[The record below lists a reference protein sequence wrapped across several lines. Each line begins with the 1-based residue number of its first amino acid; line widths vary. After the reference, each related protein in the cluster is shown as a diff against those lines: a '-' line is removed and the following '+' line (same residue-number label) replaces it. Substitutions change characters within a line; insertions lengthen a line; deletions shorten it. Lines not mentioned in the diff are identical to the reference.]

1 MAIDTGLAITCA
13 DLQATGGIKRILI
26 RAWTDTDIVAYGT
39 TPATHTITSIL
50 SDTATDATW
59 GVYEF
64 KNETPALTISA
75 TKEMGSTAFECGL
88 SFFLPKLEY
97 LKFNL
102 IESITNSCLMVI
114 AVDTNDNAFVL
125 GVSEKYENESSSSR
139 NQTFAQLA
147 TVEGGTG
154 AAYSD
159 ESGITISLMA
169 RQFEMPRQYVVTAPA
184 VGILVAA
191 DGLTAT
197 TD

>member
-26 RAWTDTDIVAYGT
+26 RAWTADDVVLYGT
-39 TPATHTITSIL
+39 TPATHTITSIKDL
-50 SDTATDATW
+50 AAEATW

-97 LKFNL
+97 LKFNI

-125 GVSEKYENESSSSR
+125 GVSEKYENESVSSR

-169 RQFEMPRQYVVTAPA
+169 RQFEMPRQYVPSAT
-184 VGILVAA
+184 GITVAA